1 MADWDEELLLDDGLD
16 ASSLAGMSEYSAT
29 GGGSQPLHSPQL
41 RRPVDENDVE
51 LPDSGSLREMYR
63 YSLSRMTE
71 DDSNAVMRGER
82 FDDGPLHV
90 DDSERD

>member
-1 MADWDEELLLDDGLD
+1 MAEWDEEVLSDDGLD

-51 LPDSGSLREMYR
+51 LPDAGSLREMYR

-71 DDSNAVMRGER
+71 DASMSVARGER

-90 DDSERD
+90 DDSERE